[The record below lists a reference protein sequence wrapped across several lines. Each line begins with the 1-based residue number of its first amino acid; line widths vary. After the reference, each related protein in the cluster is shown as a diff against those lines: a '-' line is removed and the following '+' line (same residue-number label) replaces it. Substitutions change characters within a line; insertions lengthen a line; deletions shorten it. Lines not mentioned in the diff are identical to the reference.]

1 MDIIDVYVQKQQQQ
15 QDNYNSF
22 SINTINIIKGS
33 KKKEEKRDAL
43 FNKKRFLLSNC
54 FNYSVHNQS
63 LYQHQNSINKR
74 EREREI
80 EGEREK
86 RDNRLEK
93 QAKKRVRKQ
102 AILIAVG

>member
-43 FNKKRFLLSNC
+43 FNKKGFFC
-54 FNYSVHNQS
+54 QIA
-63 LYQHQNSINKR
+63 SITLCTINHYINTR
-74 EREREI
+74 T
-80 EGEREK
+80 
-86 RDNRLEK
+86 
-93 QAKKRVRKQ
+93 A
-102 AILIAVG
+102 